1 MEFNLSIAFSDED
14 LKTFYA
20 TGTNVILAKP
30 SAGGQTP
37 NVAWLAFKPL
47 SNNNLSWKEEYGIY
61 ASTQSPV
68 SGGTLTQMSS
78 VKVPAADGK
87 LYTLGAD
94 AVFSGPAGSG
104 TPDSFSILN
113 EYMEKPY
120 ITVGLY
126 QGANVDGKDV
136 LKNAISAAG
145 VIPKSTALITP
156 YTTVYIWL
164 ASQTVGNSVVTQIT
178 SPMTELDFGGS
189 VSSLSITYNASTG
202 KFISAGS
209 KKEFKMLDAAL

>member
-1 MEFNLSIAFSDED
+1 M
-14 LKTFYA
+14 
-20 TGTNVILAKP
+20 
-30 SAGGQTP
+30 
-37 NVAWLAFKPL
+37 
-47 SNNNLSWKEEYGIY
+47 
-61 ASTQSPV
+61 

-94 AVFSGPAGSG
+94 AVFSGP
-104 TPDSFSILN
+104 PDSFSILN

-120 ITVGLY
+120 MTVGLY
-126 QGANVDGKDV
+126 QGANLDGKDV

-178 SPMTELDFGGS
+178 SPMTELDFGGP

-209 KKEFKMLDAAL
+209 KKEFKMLEAAL